1 MIWKIKKLRI
11 KNKNI
16 VKVKVRLKKEIVF
29 NQLIR

>member
-16 VKVKVRLKKEIVF
+16 VKVRLKKEIVF

>member
-16 VKVKVRLKKEIVF
+16 VKIKVRLKKEIVF
-29 NQLIR
+29 NRLIR